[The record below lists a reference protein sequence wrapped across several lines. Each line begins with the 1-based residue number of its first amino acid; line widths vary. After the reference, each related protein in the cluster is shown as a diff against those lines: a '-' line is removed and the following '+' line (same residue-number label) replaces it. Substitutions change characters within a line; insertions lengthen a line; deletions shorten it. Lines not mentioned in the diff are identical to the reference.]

1 MSESCAAISF
11 TVKSLS
17 TEKAT
22 QTDLDQNHLE
32 NELNDLRTEKLNL
45 SKELDSYLFEAHF
58 RATTGLD
65 VSKCMYL
72 LELVEPGQNCEGI
85 KFYEA
90 KKSKQQE
97 TCIQN
102 SDCFKRGPKPKL
114 NPEDELFMTL
124 VWLKNAFPLYHL
136 SWLFKIPVST
146 VSRHLISW
154 VNFLYFKLGSI
165 PIWPSK
171 EEILETMPTSFKKT
185 YPNTRCIIDCTEL
198 FCQSPSSLNTQS
210 CLHSSYKNYVTYK
223 GLVAIAPSGAVI
235 FVSQLYDGSIS
246 DKEIV
251 SRSGFL
257 KNELWSDG
265 ESVMA
270 DRGFTIHD
278 ELARVGVSLNITA
291 FLGTRYYLTKAEVK
305 ASQTIASIRIHVQ
318 RAIQRIKTYSIIGN
332 ETPLTLHGSINQ
344 I

>member
-1 MSESCAAISF
+1 M
-11 TVKSLS
+11 
-17 TEKAT
+17 
-22 QTDLDQNHLE
+22 
-32 NELNDLRTEKLNL
+32 
-45 SKELDSYLFEAHF
+45 
-58 RATTGLD
+58 
-65 VSKCMYL
+65 
-72 LELVEPGQNCEGI
+72 
-85 KFYEA
+85 
-90 KKSKQQE
+90 
-97 TCIQN
+97 
-102 SDCFKRGPKPKL
+102 
-114 NPEDELFMTL
+114 
-124 VWLKNAFPLYHL
+124 
-136 SWLFKIPVST
+136 SWLFKVPVPT
-146 VSRHLISW
+146 ASRHLISW
-154 VNFLYFKLGSI
+154 MNILYFKLGSI

-185 YPNTRCIIDCTEL
+185 YPSTRCIIDCTEL

-246 DKEIV
+246 DKEFV
-251 SRSGFL
+251 NRSGFL
-257 KNELWSDG
+257 KKELWNDSD
-265 ESVMA
+265 SLMA

-291 FLGTRYYLTKAEVK
+291 FLGTWYYLAKAEVK

-332 ETPLTLHGSINQ
+332 ETPLALHRSINQ

>member
-1 MSESCAAISF
+1 M
-11 TVKSLS
+11 
-17 TEKAT
+17 
-22 QTDLDQNHLE
+22 
-32 NELNDLRTEKLNL
+32 
-45 SKELDSYLFEAHF
+45 
-58 RATTGLD
+58 
-65 VSKCMYL
+65 
-72 LELVEPGQNCEGI
+72 
-85 KFYEA
+85 
-90 KKSKQQE
+90 
-97 TCIQN
+97 
-102 SDCFKRGPKPKL
+102 
-114 NPEDELFMTL
+114 
-124 VWLKNAFPLYHL
+124 
-136 SWLFKIPVST
+136 
-146 VSRHLISW
+146 SRHLISW

-210 CLHSSYKNYVTYK
+210 CLYSSYKSHVTYK
-223 GLVAIAPSGAVI
+223 GLVGIAPSGAVI

>member
-1 MSESCAAISF
+1 M
-11 TVKSLS
+11 
-17 TEKAT
+17 
-22 QTDLDQNHLE
+22 
-32 NELNDLRTEKLNL
+32 
-45 SKELDSYLFEAHF
+45 
-58 RATTGLD
+58 
-65 VSKCMYL
+65 
-72 LELVEPGQNCEGI
+72 
-85 KFYEA
+85 
-90 KKSKQQE
+90 
-97 TCIQN
+97 
-102 SDCFKRGPKPKL
+102 
-114 NPEDELFMTL
+114 
-124 VWLKNAFPLYHL
+124 
-136 SWLFKIPVST
+136 
-146 VSRHLISW
+146 
-154 VNFLYFKLGSI
+154 
-165 PIWPSK
+165 
-171 EEILETMPTSFKKT
+171 
-185 YPNTRCIIDCTEL
+185 
-198 FCQSPSSLNTQS
+198 FCQSPSFFNIQS
-210 CLHSSYKNYVTYK
+210 CLYSSYKSHVRIT
-223 GLVAIAPSGAVI
+223 PSGAVI